1 MEEIKKSTENEEIK
15 KSNENKEFEG
25 ISYGASAIEDKP
37 KDVIEHLQNELSQQK
52 EKYLRLYAEFEN
64 YKKMIQKERE
74 ELINYANEKLL
85 KDLLPV
91 IDNFELAIKHSGDNL
106 NAEWF
111 ESMKKG
117 VENALREFLR
127 ILEKY
132 GVKQIETVGQI
143 FNPEVHHAVSTVE
156 REDMEENIIVEEL
169 RKGYLY
175 KNKVLREPLV
185 AVSKKSKPSEEGASS
200 HPLGVQNDR
209 IKKED

>member
-1 MEEIKKSTENEEIK
+1 MEEIKKDISTEN
-15 KSNENKEFEG
+15 KESEG
-25 ISYGASAIEDKP
+25 ISYEASAIEDKP
-37 KDVIEHLQNELSQQK
+37 KDVIENLQNELSQQK

-64 YKKMIQKERE
+64 YKRMIQKERE
-74 ELINYANEKLL
+74 ELINYANEKLI

-91 IDNFELAIKHSGDNL
+91 IDNFELAIKHSGSNL
-106 NAEWF
+106 NSEWL

-117 VENALREFLR
+117 VENALKEFLR

-156 REDMEENIIVEEL
+156 KEDMEDNIIVEEL

-175 KNKVLREPLV
+175 KNKLLREPLV
-185 AVSKKSKPSEEGASS
+185 AVSKKSKPSEEGVSL